1 MKYKLK
7 NVIVK
12 PNSQEEHSVYIE
24 AEIELYCRVYENK
37 EIKLMQDLYSPS
49 ENLNF
54 NQRCVNTMSNKCS
67 LKDVCN
73 LREKMM
79 IPEINGN
86 QIYDVDVR
94 PIILSKNITGS
105 RIMYEGEVELT
116 FIFASSSVAGID
128 VKEMKLP
135 FNFNIESEGIN
146 SNVDVET
153 GIEVI
158 NQDFII
164 GADGNVD
171 AKIDLEFGLSISNTI
186 QINIIDEV
194 NIDETRDKQIYSMII
209 YFVKPNDTLWAIAK
223 RFGSTIQDIARVN
236 KIEDV
241 NKINVGQQLFI
252 PKYVYTKKEESA

>member
-1 MKYKLK
+1 MRINSLVGEGCSKTYAKDTLAIENTDNLAEILKVSVSIVNKDIKISYNKVLGKADVAAKMMYLTEDNRIKVVESKIPVMGFVDIENVDENNMCDMKYKLK

-105 RIMYEGEVELT
+105 RIMW
-116 FIFASSSVAGID
+116 
-128 VKEMKLP
+128 M
-135 FNFNIESEGIN
+135 
-146 SNVDVET
+146 
-153 GIEVI
+153 
-158 NQDFII
+158 
-164 GADGNVD
+164 
-171 AKIDLEFGLSISNTI
+171 
-186 QINIIDEV
+186 
-194 NIDETRDKQIYSMII
+194 
-209 YFVKPNDTLWAIAK
+209 
-223 RFGSTIQDIARVN
+223 
-236 KIEDV
+236 
-241 NKINVGQQLFI
+241 
-252 PKYVYTKKEESA
+252 